1 MFMDIQTFLESCI
14 GQWFSQRSSYQFDT
28 EKAESHKSELTVEWL
43 NTDHSLLV
51 SLCQEHRIDPN
62 QAIGGQQVSWNSS
75 VDYGQ
80 KKQTGSATMIIIP
93 DSNTPKI
100 GKIIQS
106 FKSNPSSQGKYS
118 LGEDEALNLTLEV
131 GDFLMEERIWFASPN
146 LRLRTSLMKGEN
158 GYSRTAFYSEIRRL
172 PPQEVA

>member
-1 MFMDIQTFLESCI
+1 MDIQTFLESCI
-14 GQWFSQRSSYQFDT
+14 GQWFSQRSSYQFES

-43 NTDHSLLV
+43 DTDHSLVV
-51 SLCQEHRIDPN
+51 SLCQEYRIDPS

-75 VDYGQ
+75 ADYGQ

-93 DSNTPKI
+93 DSNTPKT

-106 FKSNPSSQGKYS
+106 FQSKPSSQGSYS
-118 LGEDEALNLTLEV
+118 LGDDEALNLTLEV

-146 LRLRTSLMKGEN
+146 LRLRTSLMKGQN

-172 PPQEVA
+172 PPEEVA

>member
-1 MFMDIQTFLESCI
+1 MDIQTFLESCI

-51 SLCQEHRIDPN
+51 SLCQQHRIDPN

-75 VDYGQ
+75 SDYYSQ
-80 KKQTGSATMIIIP
+80 QKQTGSATMIVIP
-93 DSNTPKI
+93 DSNTPQK

-106 FKSNPSSQGKYS
+106 FQSNPSSQGNYS
-118 LGEDEALNLTLEV
+118 LGDDEALTLTLEM

-146 LRLRTSLMKGEN
+146 LRLRTSLMKGKD

>member
-1 MFMDIQTFLESCI
+1 MDIQTFLESCI

-43 NTDHSLLV
+43 DTNHSLLV
-51 SLCQEHRIDPN
+51 SLCQQHHVDPS
-62 QAIGGQQVSWNSS
+62 QAIGGQQVMWNSS

-93 DSNTPKI
+93 DSNTPQI

-106 FKSNPSSQGKYS
+106 FQSKPSSQGNYS
-118 LGEDEALNLTLEV
+118 LGEDQALNLTLEM
-131 GDFLMEERIWFASPN
+131 GDFSIEERIWFASHN
-146 LRLRTSLMKGEN
+146 LRLRTSLMKGKN
-158 GYSRTAFYSEIRRL
+158 SYSRTAFYSEIRRL
-172 PPQEVA
+172 PPEEVA